1 MRGLG
6 LWCVFSICIL
16 PAFCQNPAKPG
27 TGWPKELD
35 DSGTHFVIYQPEA
48 ESWKDGELRTRAV
61 VMVSEA
67 GGKPRFGAISISAHT
82 KEDAEHRSVTL
93 ENVEVISGDF
103 PSGASDQERAL
114 GVIRKHLSEW
124 PRTLPLD
131 RLRADLGIA
140 EAEKTADTV
149 PLKNAPAKIIFSP
162 RRAVL
167 IQVDGDPVFREV
179 EGTKYKRVINTP
191 ALILQDTSDQR
202 LYLDGDGRWMTAT
215 ALEGPWSE
223 AQPPP
228 ADLERAKAQLKK
240 AAEAEQ
246 EDSQA
251 VQSSAAANP
260 KRQQVP
266 PVAPIVHVS
275 TVPAEL
281 IQTKGRPEFSPI
293 PSTQLTYVTNSE
305 NDIFMY
311 LPTQEYYTLISG
323 RWFSAKALRGQWNPV
338 AAGELP
344 QDFSK
349 IPADSPKA
357 SVLASVPDTKQA
369 RQAVISSQIPQTAE
383 VKRKDAKLTVHYD
396 GEPQFKPIEHTS
408 LEYAVNTST
417 DVIHADDKYYACHN
431 AVWFVSATPAGPWV
445 VADYIPAEIYRIPA
459 SSPLYHV
466 RYVRVYSATPD
477 WVYFG
482 YTPGYLGAYV
492 WNGAVVYGT
501 GWAYPGWYGRRYYG
515 WPWTWGLGFRFGF
528 WGGGFFWHPWGW
540 GGGWYHPFWGAR
552 AWYGG
557 YWGHGWLGR
566 GGVWARNVNVYNR
579 WGGTSVVTRNAQ
591 TTAARSNTAQTAR
604 SNAAHTSAQTAH
616 TSGQK
621 AGANS
626 KSASGQAHT
635 NQAGT
640 ANKAGRSGGAAGAHG
655 AGAHG
660 AGAHGAG
667 AHGAGAHGGKAGG
680 ARGGGRR

>member
-6 LWCVFSICIL
+6 LWCVLSLCIL
-16 PAFCQNPAKPG
+16 PAFCQTPARPG

-35 DSGTHFVIYQPEA
+35 DSGAHFVIYQPEA

-61 VMVSEA
+61 VMISEA
-67 GGKPRFGAISISAHT
+67 AGKPRFGTISISAHT
-82 KEDAEHRSVTL
+82 KEDADHRSVTL
-93 ENVEVISGDF
+93 ENIEVVSGDF
-103 PSGASDQERAL
+103 PSGAADQERAL

-124 PRTLPLD
+124 PRSLPLD
-131 RLRADLGIA
+131 RLRTDLGIV
-140 EAEKTADTV
+140 EAEKTAEVV
-149 PLKNAPAKIIFSP
+149 PLKNVPPKVIFSP

-167 IQVDGDPVFREV
+167 VLVDGDPVFHDV

-215 ALEGPWSE
+215 ALEGPWNE
-223 AQPPP
+223 AQPAP
-228 ADLERAKAQLKK
+228 AELERVKAQIKK
-240 AAEAEQ
+240 ATEAEQ
-246 EDSQA
+246 RDAQPA
-251 VQSSAAANP
+251 PSSAANAN
-260 KRQQVP
+260 RQQIP
-266 PVAPIVHVS
+266 LVAPVVHLS

-281 IQTKGRPEFSPI
+281 IQTKGKPEFSPI
-293 PSTQLTYVTNSE
+293 PGTQLTYVTNSE

-323 RWFSAKALRGQWNPV
+323 RWFSAKVLRGQWNTV
-338 AAGELP
+338 GAGELP
-344 QDFSK
+344 PDFSK

-357 SVLASVPDTKQA
+357 SVLASVPDTPQA
-369 RQAVISSQIPQTAE
+369 RQAVISTEVPQTAA
-383 VKRKDAKLTVHYD
+383 VKRKDAKLTVTYD

-408 LEYAVNTST
+408 LEYAINTST
-417 DVIHADDKYYACHN
+417 DVIRADDKYYACHN
-431 AVWFVSATPAGPWV
+431 AVWFVSATPTGPWV

-482 YTPGYLGAYV
+482 YTPGYMGAYV
-492 WNGAVVYGT
+492 WNGAVVFGT
-501 GWAYPGWYGRRYYG
+501 GWAYPGWYGRFYFG

-528 WGGGFFWHPWGW
+528 WGGGWFWHPWGW

-579 WGGTSVVTRNAQ
+579 WGGSTVVTRNAQ
-591 TTAARSNTAQTAR
+591 ARGQTAR
-604 SNAAHTSAQTAH
+604 MNQAQAGSHSAAQKTAANSRTASSQSH
-616 TSGQK
+616 AAGQK
-621 AGANS
+621 AGGAKN
-626 KSASGQAHT
+626 T
-635 NQAGT
+635 AGGK
-640 ANKAGRSGGAAGAHG
+640 NAAGANHAGRPGG
-655 AGAHG
+655 AGG
-660 AGAHGAG
+660 QGAHA
-667 AHGAGAHGGKAGG
+667 GKAGG
-680 ARGGGRR
+680 AHAKAGGGGRR